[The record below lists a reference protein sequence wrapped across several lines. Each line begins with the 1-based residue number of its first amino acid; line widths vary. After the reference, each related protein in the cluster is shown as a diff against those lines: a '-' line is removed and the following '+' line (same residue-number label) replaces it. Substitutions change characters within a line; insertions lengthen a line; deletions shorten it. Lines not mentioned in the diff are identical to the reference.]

1 MHVAVRTTLIRR
13 AFRAATLAVACIAI
27 ATLSACA
34 SMPFRGETGA
44 SGPATVTG
52 QVTSDRGAILADVAV
67 ALSGPSFHRTTRTDI
82 AGRFTF
88 EHVPLGQYTLSA
100 AGEGYKRAKQTV
112 VVDNEGAVRTTVK
125 LRM

>member
-1 MHVAVRTTLIRR
+1 MHVAVSTALVGR
-13 AFRAATLAVACIAI
+13 ASRAAALAVACVAI
-27 ATLSACA
+27 AFLSACA

-52 QVTSDRGAILADVAV
+52 QVTSDRGAVLDDVAV
-67 ALSGPSFHRTTRTDI
+67 VLSGPSFHRTTRTDI

-88 EHVPLGQYTLSA
+88 EHIPLGQYRLSA
-100 AGEGYKRAKQTV
+100 AATGYKRTSQPV
-112 VVDNEGAVRTTVK
+112 VVDKEGAVRAAVK

>member
-1 MHVAVRTTLIRR
+1 MDLAVNSALVGR
-13 AFRAATLAVACIAI
+13 ASRAAVLAVACIAI
-27 ATLSACA
+27 AFLSTCA

-52 QVTSDRGAILADVAV
+52 QVTSDRGAILDDVAV
-67 ALSGPSFHRTTRTDI
+67 TLSGPSFHRTTRTDI

-88 EHVPLGQYTLSA
+88 DHVPLGQYTLSA
-100 AGEGYKRAKQTV
+100 SAAGYKSAKQKLA
-112 VVDNEGAVRTTVK
+112 VDKEAVQTNVK